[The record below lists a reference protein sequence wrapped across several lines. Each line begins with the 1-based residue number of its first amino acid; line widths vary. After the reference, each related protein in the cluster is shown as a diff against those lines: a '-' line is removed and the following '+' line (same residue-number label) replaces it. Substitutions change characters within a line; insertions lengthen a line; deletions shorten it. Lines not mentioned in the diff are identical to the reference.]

1 MCVDVSLL
9 GFRGGCGG
17 GQPEP
22 AVVTLT
28 LSCVGRWKAKPR
40 AWIHLEKPQLDA
52 KISFLRAA
60 GLVGCS
66 AGRGCPGTHPGA
78 HLGQGGMRSYFPTAP
93 WYFTDR
99 LGRRD
104 PEFKGKELAIALLPS
119 RGETATGEEIP
130 ASLTLLMGNNT
141 GLGLQEDAELAG
153 GR

>member
-1 MCVDVSLL
+1 ML
-9 GFRGGCGG
+9 GRPGM
-17 GQPEP
+17 
-22 AVVTLT
+22 
-28 LSCVGRWKAKPR
+28 PR
-40 AWIHLEKPQLDA
+40 YPPW
-52 KISFLRAA
+52 
-60 GLVGCS
+60 
-66 AGRGCPGTHPGA
+66 CPPGS
-78 HLGQGGMRSYFPTAP
+78 GGMHSYFPTAP

-130 ASLTLLMGNNT
+130 ASLTLLMGNNP

>member
-1 MCVDVSLL
+1 MC
-9 GFRGGCGG
+9 GCFSAWFSGWDG
-17 GQPEP
+17 WGQPEP

-28 LSCVGRWKAKPR
+28 LSCVGRWKAQPQ

-52 KISFLRAA
+52 KIGFLRAA

-66 AGRGCPGTHPGA
+66 AGRGCPGTLLGA
-78 HLGQGGMRSYFPTAP
+78 HLGRGGMHSYFPTAP
-93 WYFTDR
+93 RYFTDH

-104 PEFKGKELAIALLPS
+104 PEFKGKELVIALLPS

-130 ASLTLLMGNNT
+130 ASLTLLVGNNT
-141 GLGLQEDAELAG
+141 RLGLQEDAELAG